1 MNRVKIGTK
10 LALAFI
16 FILLV
21 VFTGFLG
28 TYWSLNSVEVAA
40 RQVEEESL
48 PFALLAHEMTAQ
60 VINVQQFFSDVA
72 ATRETD
78 GLKEAEEAAKV
89 FKDGLGK
96 FQRMFHEEQDQ
107 ASLNKLSELERAFD
121 LYNAKG
127 GEMAE
132 AYLKEGL
139 EAGNALM
146 EVFDEASTDV
156 QKKIGWLRDGQTN
169 EATENARQIRA
180 KVAWVQSVLVGVG
193 ISIMLLTLGIG
204 FLLTR
209 DLTKPIYA
217 CEQNIRQLSEGRL
230 DVTCSLTRHDEFGL
244 MIRSVLNV
252 ANKLREVIS
261 GVQDATAHVTSGS
274 EQLTATAQ
282 ALAEG
287 ATQQAAAVEETSA
300 AMEEMLANIQQ
311 NTQNAQETRTLSSR
325 AAREAKEGGEAV
337 REAVVA
343 MKEIAQRIA
352 IIEEIA
358 RQTNLL
364 ALNAAIEAARAGEQG
379 KGFAVVAAEVR
390 KLAERSQGAAGEIM
404 HLADNSARTAEKAE
418 AIIGRVVP
426 DIERTAGRIEE
437 IATATQEQNSGVE
450 QIHKALQQ
458 LDQVIQRNAGS
469 SSEMASTAGELS
481 HQAHRLEE
489 LVGFFRLG
497 PASSRIG

>member
-1 MNRVKIGTK
+1 MNRIRIGTK
-10 LALAFI
+10 LALAFV

-21 VFTGFLG
+21 VFVGFVG

-48 PFALLAHEMTAQ
+48 PFALLAHEMTAG

-72 ATRETD
+72 ATHETD
-78 GLKEAEEAAKV
+78 GIKEADEAAKV
-89 FKDGLGK
+89 FKEGVGK
-96 FQRMFHEEQDQ
+96 FQRMFQNEQDH
-107 ASLNKLSELERAFD
+107 AALEKLRDLDRAFD
-121 LYNAKG
+121 LYFAKG
-127 GEMAE
+127 GEMAH
-132 AYLKEGL
+132 AYLNEGL
-139 EAGNALM
+139 EAGNAIM
-146 EVFDEASTDV
+146 EVFDEASTNT
-156 QKKIGWLRDGQTN
+156 QKKLAWLRDSQTT
-169 EATENARQIRA
+169 EAIENTKHIRDQ
-180 KVAWVQSVLVGVG
+180 VGWVQSILIGVG
-193 ISIMLLTLGIG
+193 ISIMLLTLAIGI
-204 FLLTR
+204 LLTR
-209 DLTKPIYA
+209 DLTQPIRT
-217 CEQNIRQLSEGRL
+217 CERNIHQLSQGDL
-230 DVTCSLTRHDEFGL
+230 NVNCILNRHDEFGS
-244 MIRSVLNV
+244 MIQSVIGV
-252 ANKLREVIS
+252 ATRLREVIA
-261 GVQDATAHVTSGS
+261 GVQDATGHVTSGS

-287 ATQQAAAVEETSA
+287 STQQAAAVEETSA
-300 AMEEMLANIQQ
+300 AMEQMLANIQQ

-325 AAREAKEGGEAV
+325 AARDAREGGVAV

-352 IIEEIA
+352 VIEEIA

-404 HLADNSARTAEKAE
+404 HLADNSARTAERAE
-418 AIIGRVVP
+418 AIIQRVVP

-437 IATATQEQNSGVE
+437 IATATQEQNSGVD

-469 SSEMASTAGELS
+469 SEEMAATAGELS
-481 HQAHRLEE
+481 NQAHRLES
-489 LVGFFRLG
+489 LVGFFRVSSVPARLG
-497 PASSRIG
+497 